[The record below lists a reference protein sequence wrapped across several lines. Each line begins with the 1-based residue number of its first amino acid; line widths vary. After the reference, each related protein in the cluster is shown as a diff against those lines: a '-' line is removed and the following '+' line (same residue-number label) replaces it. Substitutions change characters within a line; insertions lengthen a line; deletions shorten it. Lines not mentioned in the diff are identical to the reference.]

1 MKIGE
6 KIDWT
11 KFNGRYVRLTTD
23 VVKKLKLAN
32 WTGGEWFGKPGISFD
47 VLEEDGLSVEK
58 QFTVTSRML
67 PTELK
72 PLLLKAEEEGKT
84 TITVSILRTGE
95 GNDIRY
101 TVQ

>member
-23 VVKKLKLAN
+23 VVKKLKLTN

-67 PTELK
+67 ATELK